1 MSYFSNLRVSNDSL
15 NYAARLPVASETII
29 FDAKHLKDKLSNFFD
44 EYLSGAATSVHN
56 TNLVTMSVTS
66 GTDTAIR
73 KTFMSFNYFSGV
85 PINYYF
91 TFSNFESQTS
101 VVKEFGCFS
110 AANVAPYNT
119 LYDGVRIYTDD
130 TTAYFSVNRGGTLL
144 ANIPQSAWLNG
155 GDALDLSKG
164 QVFKI
169 QYLWLGFAG
178 VKLFAEINGNF
189 VLIAKYKSANVDSIP
204 FFNSPNKPIRYGI
217 RSTGGAG
224 TFNMVCSS
232 VAYENSLS
240 DVKLGSDYNISTDLT
255 PLPLFNN
262 TGTRY
267 IAGAIRLKSTHLDM
281 STILGL
287 LYAQSSSNDDSRI
300 EIWYGGTPSAALTF
314 TAIPNRN
321 VEVFIAPT
329 TATITHTAP
338 SADNKIGSRY
348 FRQSTTT
355 EVEFDGKRRMGA
367 TLSGVSDVIY
377 IVIIP
382 QNTGLLAGFSLN
394 LIDL

>member
-1 MSYFSNLRVSNDSL
+1 
-15 NYAARLPVASETII
+15 
-29 FDAKHLKDKLSNFFD
+29 
-44 EYLSGAATSVHN
+44 
-56 TNLVTMSVTS
+56 
-66 GTDTAIR
+66 
-73 KTFMSFNYFSGV
+73 
-85 PINYYF
+85 
-91 TFSNFESQTS
+91 
-101 VVKEFGCFS
+101 VKEFGCFS
-110 AANVAPYNT
+110 ASNVAPYNT

-155 GDALDLSKG
+155 GDAIDLSKG

-189 VLIAKYKSANVDSIP
+189 VLVAEYKSANVDSIP

-232 VAYENSLS
+232 VAYENSMS
-240 DVKLGSDYNISTDLT
+240 DVKLGSDYNISTDT
-255 PLPLFNN
+255 NPLPLFNN

-321 VEVFIAPT
+321 VEVFIAPA

-348 FRQSTTT
+348 FRQTSIT